1 MSPENRVLFCRQTS
15 LHFGS
20 YLAQFFLERKMFQI
34 EVIEKTETDI
44 VCSKNFV
51 FSFENRNVYEIMW
64 ENIVEPGIPHA
75 RTRIACWI
83 PKARSTNSDYVIL
96 IAFPLQQW

>member
-1 MSPENRVLFCRQTS
+1 
-15 LHFGS
+15 
-20 YLAQFFLERKMFQI
+20 MFQI

-44 VCSKNFV
+44 VCSKNIF
-51 FSFENRNVYEIMW
+51 FSFENRNIYEIMW
-64 ENIVEPGIPHA
+64 ENIVEPGMPLMTIW

-96 IAFPLQQW
+96 IAFLLQRW